1 MKFKGKVAAWYWALL
16 LIANGMAF
24 LNLDYLKGRETE
36 LAIYIIIADFVL
48 LPPVIR
54 NYVFLTKDT
63 LTVCLGFGKDEI
75 KIRDIV
81 EVRETRNPIA
91 AGAASMDRIVIKDKQ
106 KEIMCAVKE
115 KEEFYEELKR
125 RRRKIVIIRREK
137 KKKDK
142 KAKAAK

>member
-48 LPPVIR
+48 LPPVIQ

-63 LTVCLGFGKDEI
+63 LTVCFGFGKDEI